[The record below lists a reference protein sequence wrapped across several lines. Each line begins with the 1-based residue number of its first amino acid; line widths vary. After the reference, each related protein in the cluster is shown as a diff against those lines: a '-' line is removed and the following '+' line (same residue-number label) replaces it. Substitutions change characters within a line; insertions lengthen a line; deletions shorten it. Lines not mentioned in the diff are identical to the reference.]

1 MARERKAE
9 TVERQRQILA
19 ELRRSALF
27 GALFQ
32 LEPNA
37 ANRQRWQAFLALIAP
52 RWISRLMAEGSPRRP
67 NP

>member
-1 MARERKAE
+1 MSRKCNAE
-9 TVERQRQILA
+9 TAERQKQSLA
-19 ELRRSALF
+19 ELRRSALLD
-27 GALFQ
+27 ALFH
-32 LEPNA
+32 LEPSA